1 MKLCFYGGKS
11 FQKVQYSVSKFPA
24 MEKFDAKEGKIKTTT
39 TKDYS
44 SRFFWRSHLD
54 VIAAFTTFLVFCL
67 IISILSFAGGMD
79 PQVSQLLTNFKHAGE
94 DILVFGAIISV
105 FVFLLLL
112 LPLFISA
119 ASSKFSEYQESE
131 YLYIQGTNLA
141 EETEEQP
148 LPSTIP
154 SLISS
159 QTKGKLGTDKEGKW
173 TFHGTSKARV
183 LGEDHEEKWT
193 YDRIQKLDDTQV

>member
-1 MKLCFYGGKS
+1 MKLCSHGGKS
-11 FQKVQYSVSKFPA
+11 FQKVQYSVPKFPA
-24 MEKFDAKEGKIKTTT
+24 MEKFDAQEGKIKTTT

-79 PQVSQLLTNFKHAGE
+79 PQVSQLLTNFKPAGE

-119 ASSKFSEYQESE
+119 TSSKFSEYQESE
-131 YLYIQGTNLA
+131 YLYIQGINLS
-141 EETEEQP
+141 EETEDQP

-154 SLISS
+154 SPS
-159 QTKGKLGTDKEGKW
+159 QTKDKLGSDEEGKW
-173 TFHGTSKARV
+173 TFNGTSKAEM
-183 LGEDHEEKWT
+183 LGKDHEEKWT
-193 YDRIQKLDDTQV
+193 YGRIQKLDDTQV